1 MRIDPETFLALTLLM
16 GTGAAVGI
24 AVMSSSDGT
33 EPAAIEAPVEP
44 VAARASE
51 TPTKPAT
58 EKPAETAA
66 STTPATTTTPAV
78 APAVEEP
85 WVDPF
90 PIEPEDPNAVPGPD
104 FEGF

>member
-24 AVMSSSDGT
+24 AVMSTSDDT

-44 VAARASE
+44 VAVHAKDTA
-51 TPTKPAT
+51 TKPAT
-58 EKPAETAA
+58 DKPAETAA
-66 STTPATTTTPAV
+66 TPPTTAAPAV
-78 APAVEEP
+78 APVEEP

-90 PIEPEDPNAVPGPD
+90 PIEPEDPHAVPGPD
-104 FEGF
+104 VEGF

>member
-1 MRIDPETFLALTLLM
+1 MRIDPESFLALTLLM

-24 AVMSSSDGT
+24 AVLSSSDDT
-33 EPAAIEAPVEP
+33 EPAAIEAPAEP
-44 VAARASE
+44 VHARAAE
-51 TPTKPAT
+51 TATKPAT

-66 STTPATTTTPAV
+66 TIVPATQTAPVV
-78 APAVEEP
+78 APVVEEP